1 VIGLLPQVV
10 LRTDPRWTACVE
22 ELRRL
27 VASPDPQL
35 VGLDTEFFESAELR
49 AFAEASG
56 RDMPKKDAWDS
67 WSTQLRLLQ
76 VGLPSGL
83 AMVFDFGPRGFSWA
97 FSDDQAQGPSG
108 ELNPYAQPRFVA
120 DVDREA
126 LALVGQLCA
135 SRIHGKCGWS
145 LSTEALILR
154 RHFGWLLRKPR
165 DGMLASQVLWAG
177 VAHKKRRF
185 TAGGVVD
192 QVPLSHGF
200 KYAAE
205 RVGVAL
211 DKEQQTSDFGA
222 EELTVEQMNYAALD
236 VSREK
241 LLEVWR
247 RLSVL
252 AKRED
257 VWQSVI
263 YECDSSPAF
272 YECEWRGTPLDFDS
286 AIKVGC
292 AYKRVGDQCFE
303 SVKQILGHP
312 GEGEG
317 SRNQL
322 AVGLTQWLR
331 DHGHPHA
338 SLYRW
343 ERGKDDAK
351 EVIPEG
357 PSLSVEAA
365 QPLKLPKPRKPT
377 KKDLASDPGALA
389 AYERVLS
396 GWELAV
402 SAPKWR
408 LMPEMGEA
416 ALAQY
421 DDAEPV
427 IALLEGRSCRST
439 EGKVEKR
446 IRNSWDAGDGRLATR
461 CRYWQIA
468 GSFDSGSSEASGAG
482 AGMGRSSA
490 SKPINNQNETTC
502 PLGTARHK
510 ELDLANARV
519 PIRPGA
525 GRAMIVGDFSQAH
538 MRFAAEV
545 SQDPALCDD
554 FRAGRDAHIRLA
566 ANFAQNEGADRYS
579 EIELKA
585 NTDLD
590 EESRTLWRT
599 LLSLSSQERLSEV
612 LTGDYP
618 AHVKRRAEQ
627 IHKAAVMRAATFESW
642 CEAYQVGKKHPLYA
656 LIKENRQPAKTGN
669 YTCLNMGSPEKLARA
684 AETAPEPL
692 HLPMEKWELIRARW
706 REVYSVLYQF
716 QRYTIKNSDRACAT
730 FPFVEGEYGVV
741 WNAARDRKLYLIK
754 EWNVPAWADGSDDGR
769 YSVKGT
775 DAVSAVW
782 MMSEANALK
791 IALAIVQA
799 DFDACPEW
807 EAFIFNVVHDEI
819 DAECAEAHKHAVAK
833 CVFDAMQE
841 GLRRAGLKSIPTC
854 ASEDAPDKLIVSCWA
869 DK

>member
-1 VIGLLPQVV
+1 MEGLLPQVV
-10 LRTDPRWTACVE
+10 LRADPRWSVCVD
-22 ELRRL
+22 ELSQL
-27 VASPDPQL
+27 VASPNPQL
-35 VGLDTEFFESAELR
+35 VGLDTEFFESKELR

-56 RDMPKKDAWDS
+56 RDMPKGEAWDS
-67 WSTQLRLLQ
+67 WSTQLRLMQ

-83 AMVFDFGPRGFSWA
+83 AMVFNFGPRGFDWHDA
-97 FSDDQAQGPSG
+97 EGKI
-108 ELNPYAQPRFVA
+108 NPYIRPRLVA
-120 DVDREA
+120 ERRMSNDVDHEA

-135 SRIHGKCGWS
+135 SRVHGKCGWS

-185 TAGGVVD
+185 TAGGVVE
-192 QVPLSHGF
+192 QVLLSHGF

-222 EELTVEQMNYAALD
+222 EDLTVEQVNYAALD

-252 AKRED
+252 AKREG
-257 VWQSVI
+257 VWQSVL

-272 YECEWRGTPLDFDS
+272 YECEWRGTPLDLRS
-286 AIKVGC
+286 AREVGR
-292 AYKRVGDQCFE
+292 AYKRVGELCFE
-303 SVKQILGHP
+303 SVKRILGHP

-343 ERGKDDAK
+343 ERGKGDAK
-351 EVIPEG
+351 EIMPEG
-357 PSLSVEAA
+357 PSITQETAR
-365 QPLKLPKPRKPT
+365 PPKLPKPRKPT
-377 KKDLASDPGALA
+377 KKALGLDPGALGA
-389 AYERVLS
+389 HERALA

-468 GSFDSGSSEASGAG
+468 GGFDSGSSEASSAG

-510 ELDLANARV
+510 ELDLPNARV
-519 PIRPGA
+519 CIKPETL
-525 GRAMIVGDFSQAH
+525 RAMIVGDFSQAH

-566 ANFAQNEGADRYS
+566 ADFAHEEG
-579 EIELKA
+579 
-585 NTDLD
+585 D
-590 EESRTLWRT
+590 ET
-599 LLSLSSQERLSEV
+599 
-612 LTGDYP
+612 
-618 AHVKRRAEQ
+618 
-627 IHKAAVMRAATFESW
+627 ATFEAW
-642 CEAYQVGKKHPLYA
+642 CAIYALGKKHEGYKRVKDA
-656 LIKENRQPAKTGN
+656 RQPAKTGN

-692 HLPMEKWELIRARW
+692 HLLMEKWELIRARW
-706 REVYSVLYQF
+706 REVYSTLYQF
-716 QRYTIKNSDRACAT
+716 QRETIKNSDRACTT
-730 FPFVEGEYGVV
+730 FAFAEGEYGVV
-741 WNAARDRKLYLIK
+741 WNAAHDRKLYLIK
-754 EWNVPAWADGSDDGR
+754 EWNVPTWADGPDDGR

-791 IALAIVQA
+791 IALALVQA
-799 DFDACPEW
+799 EFDAHSEW
-807 EAFIFNVVHDEI
+807 KAFIFNVVHDEI

-854 ASEDAPDKLIVSCWA
+854 ALEDKPENLIVSCWA

>member
-1 VIGLLPQVV
+1 MNELLPFVV
-10 LRTDPRWTACVE
+10 LRADPRWPACVE

-35 VGLDTEFFESAELR
+35 VGLDTEFFENKELR

-56 RDMPKKDAWDS
+56 RDMPKGEAWDP

-83 AMVFDFGPRGFSWA
+83 AMVFDFGPRGFDWGG
-97 FSDDQAQGPSG
+97 D
-108 ELNPYAQPRFVA
+108 PYARPRIGA

-135 SRIHGKCGWS
+135 SRVHGKCGWS
-145 LSTEALILR
+145 LSTEALLLR
-154 RHFGWLLRKPR
+154 RHFEWLLRKPR

-185 TAGGVVD
+185 TAAGVVE
-192 QVPLSHGF
+192 QVPLSHSF

-205 RVGVAL
+205 RVGVQL

-222 EELTVEQMNYAALD
+222 EELTAEQVNYAALD

-252 AKRED
+252 AKREG
-257 VWQSVI
+257 VWQSVL

-272 YECEWRGTPLDFDS
+272 YECEWRGTPLD
-286 AIKVGC
+286 AGVAREVGR
-292 AYKRVGDQCFE
+292 AYKRVGDQCFAT
-303 SVKQILGHP
+303 VKRILGTP

-351 EVIPEG
+351 EVILEG

-365 QPLKLPKPRKPT
+365 QPPKLPKPRKPT
-377 KKDLASDPGALA
+377 KKALEA
-389 AYERVLS
+389 KPELLPTYE
-396 GWELAV
+396 WEIAEWERAM
-402 SAPKWR
+402 SAPRWR

-427 IALLEGRSCRST
+427 VALLEGRSCRST

-468 GSFDSGSSEASGAG
+468 GGFDSGSSEASGAG
-482 AGMGRSSA
+482 AGMGRSST
-490 SKPINNQNETTC
+490 SKPLNNQNETSV
-502 PLGTARHK
+502 PLGKPRHK
-510 ELDLANARV
+510 ELNLPNARM
-519 PIRPGA
+519 PIRPGPS
-525 GRAMIVGDFSQAH
+525 RAMIVGDFSQAH

-545 SQDPALCDD
+545 SQDPNLCSD
-554 FRAGRDAHIRLA
+554 FRKGLDAHIRMARIFTLA
-566 ANFAQNEGADRYS
+566 LSTPG
-579 EIELKA
+579 
-585 NTDLD
+585 
-590 EESRTLWRT
+590 EEM
-599 LLSLSSQERLSEV
+599 
-612 LTGDYP
+612 YC
-618 AHVKRRAEQ
+618 
-627 IHKAAVMRAATFESW
+627 AASFEEWCAAYTK
-642 CEAYQVGKKHPLYA
+642 GHPWHDF
-656 LIKENRQPAKTGN
+656 IKERRRPAKTGN
-669 YTCLNMGSPEKLARA
+669 YIKLNRGNAQKMRKS
-684 AETAPEPL
+684 AETDAEPL
-692 HLPMEKWELIRARW
+692 HLPQRIIVNGEEVDPWEVVASEW
-706 REVYSVLYQF
+706 DKNNEVLYAF
-716 QRYTIKNSDRACAT
+716 QKQTIRDADRACVT
-730 FPFVEGEYGVV
+730 FPFAEGEYGVV

-754 EWNVPAWADGSDDGR
+754 EWNVPAWAEGPEDGR

-791 IALAIVQA
+791 IALALVQA
-799 DFDACPEW
+799 EFDAHPEW
-807 EAFIFNVVHDEI
+807 EAFVFNVVHDEI

-854 ASEDAPDKLIVSCWA
+854 ALEDAPDKLIVTCWA

>member
-1 VIGLLPQVV
+1 MIEGLLPSVV
-10 LRTDPRWTACVE
+10 LRSDPRWPACVE

-27 VASPDPQL
+27 VAGPDPQL
-35 VGLDTEFFESAELR
+35 VGLDTEFFQSAELR

-56 RDMPKKDAWDS
+56 RDMPKGDAWDP

-83 AMVFDFGPRGFSWA
+83 CMVFDFGPRGFDWR
-97 FSDDQAQGPSG
+97 DHRGV
-108 ELNPYAQPRFVA
+108 LNPHARPQLVA
-120 DVDREA
+120 DVDTEA
-126 LALVGQLCA
+126 LALVGWLCA
-135 SRIHGKCGWS
+135 SRVHGKCGWS

-165 DGMLASQVLWAG
+165 DGMLASQVIWAG

-185 TAGGVVD
+185 TAAGVVE
-192 QVPLSHGF
+192 QVPLSHSF

-205 RVGVAL
+205 RVGVEL
-211 DKEQQTSDFGA
+211 DKEQQQSDWSA
-222 EELTVEQMNYAALD
+222 EELTAEQVNYAALD

-241 LLEVWR
+241 LIEVWK

-257 VWQSVI
+257 VWQSVL

-272 YECEWRGTPLDFDS
+272 YECEWRGTPLDLGV
-286 AIKVGC
+286 AREVGR
-292 AYKRVGDQCFE
+292 AYKRVGDQCFGD
-303 SVKQILGHP
+303 VKRILGCAA
-312 GEGEG
+312 EGEG

-322 AVGLTQWLR
+322 AVRLTQWLR
-331 DHGHPHA
+331 AHGHPHA

-343 ERGKDDAK
+343 ERGKGDAK
-351 EVIPEG
+351 EIADG

-365 QPLKLPKPRKPT
+365 QPPKLPKPRKPT
-377 KKDLASDPGALA
+377 KKALELNPGASA
-389 AYERVLS
+389 AYERALAA
-396 GWELAV
+396 WELAV

-416 ALAQY
+416 ALAPY

-468 GSFDSGSSEASGAG
+468 GGFDSGSSEASGAG

-510 ELDLANARV
+510 ELSLPNART
-519 PIRPGA
+519 PIRPPP

-545 SQDPALCDD
+545 SQDPALCED

-566 ANFAQNEGADRYS
+566 ADFAHEEG
-579 EIELKA
+579 
-585 NTDLD
+585 D
-590 EESRTLWRT
+590 ET
-599 LLSLSSQERLSEV
+599 
-612 LTGDYP
+612 
-618 AHVKRRAEQ
+618 
-627 IHKAAVMRAATFESW
+627 ATFEAW
-642 CEAYQVGKKHPLYA
+642 CAVYAAGKKHELYKRVKDA
-656 LIKENRQPAKTGN
+656 RQPAKTGN

-706 REVYSVLYQF
+706 REVYGTLYQF
-716 QRYTIKNSDRACAT
+716 QRDTIRSADRACAT
-730 FPFVEGEYGVV
+730 FSFAEGEYGVV

-754 EWNVPAWADGSDDGR
+754 EWNVPAWADGPEDGR

-775 DAVSAVW
+775 NAVSAVW

-799 DFDACPEW
+799 DFDAHPEW

-819 DAECAEAHKHAVAK
+819 DAECAEEHKYAVAQ

-841 GLRRAGLKSIPTC
+841 GLRRAGLRSIPTC
-854 ASEDAPDKLIVSCWA
+854 ALEDKPENLIVSCWA

>member
-1 VIGLLPQVV
+1 MTELLPQVV
-10 LRTDPRWTACVE
+10 LRADPRWPICVE

-56 RDMPKKDAWDS
+56 RDMPKGEAWDS

-83 AMVFDFGPRGFSWA
+83 AMVFDFGPRGFDWHTGVTPA
-97 FSDDQAQGPSG
+97 CVAK
-108 ELNPYAQPRFVA
+108 LNPYACPIIAA
-120 DVDREA
+120 DVDLEA
-126 LALVGQLCA
+126 LALVGLLCA
-135 SRIHGKCGWS
+135 SRVHGKCGWS
-145 LSTEALILR
+145 LSTEALLIR

-185 TAGGVVD
+185 TAGGVVE

-205 RVGVAL
+205 RVGVVL

-222 EELTVEQMNYAALD
+222 EKLTVEQVNYAALD

-252 AKRED
+252 AKREG
-257 VWQSVI
+257 VWQSVL

-272 YECEWRGTPLDFDS
+272 YECEWRGTPLNLDS
-286 AIKVGC
+286 AREVGR

-303 SVKQILGHP
+303 SVKRILGHP

-331 DHGHPHA
+331 DHGYPFA

-343 ERGKDDAK
+343 ERGKGDAK
-351 EVIPEG
+351 EIVPEG

-365 QPLKLPKPRKPT
+365 QPSKLLKPRKPT
-377 KKDLASDPGALA
+377 KKAMEANPGAMA
-389 AYERVLS
+389 AYERALA
-396 GWELAV
+396 GWEIAV

-416 ALAQY
+416 VLAQY
-421 DDAEPV
+421 DNAEPV
-427 IALLEGRSCRST
+427 VALLEGRSCRST

-468 GSFDSGSSEASGAG
+468 GGFDSGSSEASGAG

-510 ELDLANARV
+510 ELDLPNARV
-519 PIRPGA
+519 PIRPGP

-566 ANFAQNEGADRYS
+566 ADFAHEEG
-579 EIELKA
+579 
-585 NTDLD
+585 D
-590 EESRTLWRT
+590 ET
-599 LLSLSSQERLSEV
+599 
-612 LTGDYP
+612 
-618 AHVKRRAEQ
+618 
-627 IHKAAVMRAATFESW
+627 ATFEAW
-642 CEAYQVGKKHPLYA
+642 CAIYAYGKKHEGYKRVKDA
-656 LIKENRQPAKTGN
+656 RQPAKTGN

-706 REVYSVLYQF
+706 REVYSTLYQF
-716 QRYTIKNSDRACAT
+716 QRDTIKSSDRACAT
-730 FPFVEGEYGVV
+730 FAFAEGEYGVV

-754 EWNVPAWADGSDDGR
+754 EWNVPAWADGPEDGR

-791 IALAIVQA
+791 IALAFVQS
-799 DFDACPEW
+799 DFDAHPEW

-819 DAECAEAHKHAVAK
+819 NAECAEAHKHAVAK

-854 ASEDAPDKLIVSCWA
+854 ALEDKPENLIVSCWA